1 MVKVRVAKKPR
12 VEAKSRGVYEH
23 PAGSE
28 VWWIHYYAD
37 GKRHREKVGR
47 KGDAIK
53 LYQTRKAD
61 ATAGRKLPTLRN
73 TRGVTVSDLIDLA
86 LEATA
91 NHKDKRNYISKAA
104 IVREALGDS
113 PAAELKPQEVEQWLK
128 SRCKSAATAN
138 RYKAFISL
146 CYRQG
151 ERNGKVTSNPAR
163 LVQQQKESVG
173 RIRYLTRDEYNRVC
187 DAIRKL
193 FPQHLPEF
201 VFSVNTGMRLTEQ
214 YSCTWSQVDTTRRA
228 IDLTETKNGTARTIH
243 LNPDALAAIQSV
255 RLPRQKPTDR
265 VFPRQGTESRF
276 DTRSWFVPCLAEA
289 RITGYVW
296 HSNRH
301 TFCSWLAMAGATI
314 KEIQELA
321 GHRTITMSA
330 RYAHLSPDHKLS
342 VIDRIAAT
350 ATEQPLDQRQERP
363 QPQKKPTA
371 IRTATSRKRPSVLS
385 GLKSA

>member
-1 MVKVRVAKKPR
+1 MAKVRTAKKPR
-12 VEAKSRGVYEH
+12 VEAKVRGVFEH

-73 TRGVTVSDLIDLA
+73 TRGTTVSDLIDLA

-91 NHKDKRNYISKAA
+91 NHKDRRNYVSKAA
-104 IVREALGDS
+104 IVREALGDR
-113 PAAELKPQEVEQWLK
+113 PAAEVSPQEVEQWLR

-138 RYKAFISL
+138 RYKAFFSL

-151 ERNGKVTSNPAR
+151 ERNGKVTGNPAR

-173 RIRYLTRDEYNRVC
+173 RLRYLTREEYNRVC
-187 DAIRKL
+187 EAIRNR
-193 FPQHLPEF
+193 FPKHLAEF
-201 VFSVNTGMRLTEQ
+201 VVSVNTGMRLTEQ
-214 YSCTWSQVDTTRRA
+214 YSCTWSQVDMSRRA

-243 LNPDALAAIQSV
+243 LNPDALAAIESV
-255 RLPRQKPTDR
+255 RVPKQKPADR
-265 VFPRQGTESRF
+265 VFPREGSEGRF
-276 DTRSWFVPCLAEA
+276 DTRSWFQPCLADA
-289 RITGYVW
+289 KIAGYVW

-321 GHRTITMSA
+321 GHKTITMSA

-342 VIDRIAAT
+342 VIDRIAST
-350 ATEQPLDQRQERP
+350 ATEQPLDQRKERP
-363 QPQKKPTA
+363 QAQKTPTA
-371 IRTATSRKRPSVLS
+371 TRTATGRKRPLS
-385 GLKSA
+385 GSSLKST

>member
-1 MVKVRVAKKPR
+1 MAKVRKETKV
-12 VEAKSRGVYEH
+12 RGVFEH

-28 VWWIHYYAD
+28 VWWIHYYAE

-53 LYQTRKAD
+53 LYQTRKA

-73 TRGVTVSDLIDLA
+73 TRGVTVSDLIDLG

-104 IVREALGDS
+104 IVRGALGDR
-113 PAAELKPQEVEQWLK
+113 PAAEVKPQEVEQWLQ
-128 SRCKSAATAN
+128 SYCKTPATAN

-151 ERNGKVTSNPAR
+151 ERNGKVTGNPAR

-173 RIRYLTRDEYNRVC
+173 RISYLTRDEYNRVC

-193 FPQHLPEF
+193 FPEHLPEF
-201 VFSVNTGMRLTEQ
+201 EFSVNTGMRLTEQ
-214 YSCTWSQVDTTRRA
+214 YTLTWSQVDTTRRA
-228 IDLTETKNGTARTIH
+228 IDLTETKNGTARTVH
-243 LNPDALAAIQSV
+243 LNPDAMAAIDAV
-255 RLPRQKPTDR
+255 RLPRQKPADK
-265 VFPRQGTESRF
+265 VFPRQGSKGRH
-276 DTRSWFVPCLAEA
+276 DTRSWFQPCLAEA
-289 RITGYVW
+289 KITRYVW

-301 TFCSWLAMAGATI
+301 TFCSWLAMAGASI

-321 GHRTITMSA
+321 GHKTITMSA
-330 RYAHLSPDHKLS
+330 RYAHLSPDHKLA
-342 VIDRIAAT
+342 VIDRISARAA
-350 ATEQPLDQRQERP
+350 EQPPKTVTRQ
-363 QPQKKPTA
+363 QA
-371 IRTATSRKRPSVLS
+371 RTATRKTTTTRNSNS
-385 GLKSA
+385 HRNSHRANRSSSK